1 MAEAKQ
7 NAATENTI
15 SDPKSVSE
23 SSWRQRSFCGDPVRL
38 PLPVSLA
45 RAGRMLHARDSRLH
59 CEWMLRAISV
69 LRGIATTRPVV
80 GVFFAT
86 ERITHLR
93 PAQFFAIAFWI
104 GFTTTYIVGEAY
116 IRSHPMIAE

>member
-1 MAEAKQ
+1 
-7 NAATENTI
+7 
-15 SDPKSVSE
+15 
-23 SSWRQRSFCGDPVRL
+23 
-38 PLPVSLA
+38 
-45 RAGRMLHARDSRLH
+45 MLHARDSRLH

-104 GFTTTYIVGEAY
+104 GFTTTYICGRGLHPVA
-116 IRSHPMIAE
+116 SHDRRMNTTAE